1 MTHWQKSLISVIFLF
16 VMLAFG
22 YRQTLAPEI
31 RTDTDLDFKAVQQ
44 HVSVIAKKPH
54 PMGGAANGD
63 IRDYIVDHFES
74 LGLETEVQKT
84 TVVYR
89 HPTRPNRA
97 TIIGSVENV
106 IARLPGRQTGSQAA
120 AADGYKDLVVMAHY
134 DSRPLTP
141 GAGDAASATASV
153 LETARIMAVGP
164 ALVHDVIFLI
174 TDGEEMG
181 LLGAQGYF
189 RQHPSA
195 QNVGLVLNFEARG
208 SYGASF
214 MFETSGNNDWL
225 VDELIASTPDLVAS
239 SLSYEIYRQMPN
251 DTDMSISKGEGIPGL
266 NFAFS
271 AGLFDYHAMTDT
283 PENLDKNTLSHQ
295 ANYVLATARHF
306 ARLENWQ
313 TGEGDQTYFNLWHGT
328 LVSYSQGVA
337 IAVGLAVLLLGVWL
351 FVSARR
357 SGLVQWG
364 ALGTGFL
371 GVLILFLMLYS
382 IFENLIIYLQSADA
396 GIMRLT
402 SLGEFPFLA
411 FFITVLGL
419 TSWFAYRF
427 RQGLGKYD
435 AVLPALVLVALALL
449 AGRDSAFAFVL
460 PLLVVV
466 LMVVV
471 HGRASRPDLFTAA
484 LCFWWLLAAMV
495 LYAAPNA
502 SYLFVWPLASVLIGI
517 MVARRLNKSG
527 HERVLFMSALVFSFV
542 PLLLLTPVLILGY
555 LALGLGLPQILM
567 ILCTLTLLVLWPL
580 TRNIGYLAGGKF
592 GLLLLG
598 AGVVMT
604 LFVLFGTSFDSRH
617 PRGEELFYAID
628 VDQQQGFWVSSDAM
642 PGTWLGKFMGGDASK
657 ANMSHIMPGY
667 DQEILT
673 RKDALLPFEAAQL
686 NVNSDRMQGDVREVR
701 MHLRSPLAAEYVNLL
716 LPVDA
721 GITAVEVNGFP
732 VEVPVEASPVDGE
745 AESTAAQNWW
755 RLRWY
760 GLPRN
765 GADVLI
771 RQNAGH
777 SLPVKIIEVDYGM
790 PPGAP
795 PRPQHSMSRKYTWSD
810 STVIFQT
817 IILE

>member
-16 VMLAFG
+16 FMLAFG

-31 RTDTDLDFKAVQQ
+31 RSDTDIDIKAVQQ
-44 HVSVIAKKPH
+44 HVSVIAERPH
-54 PMGGAANGD
+54 PMGGAANGE
-63 IRDYIVDHFES
+63 IRDYIVAHFES
-74 LGLETEVQKT
+74 LGLEIELQKT

-97 TIIGSVENV
+97 TIIGSVENI
-106 IARLPGRQTGSQAA
+106 IARLPGRQTGNPPLGS
-120 AADGYKDLVVMAHY
+120 DGLKDLVVMAHY

-153 LETARIMAVGP
+153 LETARIMAAGP
-164 ALVHDVIFLI
+164 APVHDVIFLI

-181 LLGAQGYF
+181 LLGAQAYF

-195 QNVGLVLNFEARG
+195 ENVGLVLNFEARG

-214 MFETSGNNDWL
+214 MFETSANNAWL

-251 DTDMSISKGEGIPGL
+251 DTDMSISKGEGIEGL

-295 ANYVLATARHF
+295 ANYVLATAQHF

-313 TGEGDQTYFNLWHGT
+313 TSKGDKTYFNLWHGT
-328 LVSYSQGVA
+328 LVSYSQGA
-337 IAVGLAVLLLGVWL
+337 AVGLGLVVLLLGAWL
-351 FVSARR
+351 FVTARR
-357 SGLVQWG
+357 AGLVQWG

-371 GVLILFLMLYS
+371 GIFILLLMLYS
-382 IFENLIIYLQSADA
+382 VFENLIIYLQNSDA

-402 SLGEFPFLA
+402 SLGELPFLA
-411 FFITVLGL
+411 FFVTILGL
-419 TSWFAYRF
+419 TSWFAYRL

-435 AVLPALVLVALALL
+435 AVLIAAVLLVFALL
-449 AGRDSAFAFVL
+449 AGRNSALAYVL

-466 LMVVV
+466 LMVIVR
-471 HGRASRPDLFTAA
+471 GRVSRPDLFSAA
-484 LCFWWLLAAMV
+484 LCLWGLLAVMV

-517 MVARRLNKSG
+517 MATRWLSAAG
-527 HERVLFMSALVFSFV
+527 SESAHFMSVLVSSFI
-542 PLLLLTPVLILGY
+542 PLLLLTPVFILGY
-555 LALGLGLPQILM
+555 LALGLGLPQVLM
-567 ILCTLTLLVLWPL
+567 ILCALALLMLWPL
-580 TRNIGYLAGGKF
+580 TRNIGYLAGAKS
-592 GLLLLG
+592 GLLLLAVG
-598 AGVVMT
+598 AVMT
-604 LFVLFGTSFDSRH
+604 LVMLFGRSFDSRH

-628 VDQQQGFWVSSDAM
+628 ADQQKGYWVSSDVK
-642 PGTWLGKFMGGDASK
+642 PDTWLSKFLGDDATK
-657 ANMSHIMPGY
+657 ANMNHILPGY

-673 RKDALLPFEAAQL
+673 RNTPLGPFEAARL
-686 NVNSDRMQGDVREVR
+686 KLDSDRVTGDVRELRV
-701 MHLRSPLAAEYVNLL
+701 HLDSPSAAEYVNLL
-716 LPVDA
+716 LPLDA

-732 VEVPVEASPVDGE
+732 LEVRRQASPAGE
-745 AESTAAQNWW
+745 DAESTAEPSWW

-760 GLPRN
+760 GFPLS

-771 RQNAGH
+771 KQNAGH
-777 SLPVKIIEVDYGM
+777 SLPIRIVEVDYGM
-790 PPGAP
+790 PAGAP
-795 PRPQHSMSRKYTWSD
+795 PRPEHSMSKKYTWSD
-810 STVIFQT
+810 STVIFQS